1 MEGRKMSK
9 SSLSVLAKAVASKR
23 GLTQAEAERFIATM
37 FEVAGAGIQEDKL
50 LKMKWLGT
58 FKITSVKD
66 RESVDVNTGE
76 RILIEGRDKISFTPD
91 NILKEIINKPFAQ
104 FETVVVN
111 DGVDFSDIDEKFA
124 NMEREEE
131 LQLQKEQELQ
141 LLKGQECHDEEVVQ
155 EEQNAELPQK
165 AELSQEEE
173 HSQEVELNEDLPQ
186 EEELSQEEEHSQ
198 EVELNE
204 ELPQEA
210 KKSQESLLDAEL
222 ESQEGGQKD
231 ELPQEVN
238 TPISEETV
246 ALSSELKNAEISED
260 DIPETSEDN
269 ISQTSEDDIPET
281 SEDDIPETSEDNIS
295 QTSEDTIS
303 KTEENGIPEEVGML
317 ISHLKENGSAA
328 EEIERVE
335 EAKVKE
341 EAEAPKAAE
350 AHVEKTPAEEK
361 IVVSQSDVENKKQSE
376 YDETLDE
383 DEAYASDRHHFVI
396 PKYVVALVCVVFV
409 ALLGGLCWFAF
420 IYGKMQARQE
430 QMEMQL
436 KAIKPQPQPK
446 PKPKVVA
453 PVDTAKS
460 VASLDDKTDAENA
473 PVNGA
478 QANNE
483 QTDHSQL
490 AMKKKAKQDSIRM
503 AQANNAVKMAEK
515 ASEYLNDP
523 RIRTGA
529 YRIVGVEKTVTVK
542 SGQTLAGLSKLYLGP
557 GMECYMQAINGCSE
571 IKSGQKVKI
580 PKLELK
586 RKGKKN

>member
-37 FEVAGAGIQEDKL
+37 FEVAGDGIQEDKL

-111 DGVDFSDIDEKFA
+111 DGIDFSDIDEKFA

-131 LQLQKEQELQ
+131 ELQLQKE
-141 LLKGQECHDEEVVQ
+141 QECHDEEVVQ

-165 AELSQEEE
+165 EELFQEEEQPREEE
-173 HSQEVELNEDLPQ
+173 HSQEFELNEDL
-186 EEELSQEEEHSQ
+186 S
-198 EVELNE
+198 
-204 ELPQEA
+204 QEA

-222 ESQEGGQKD
+222 QSQEGGQKD
-231 ELPQEVN
+231 ELSREVN

-260 DIPETSEDN
+260 DISETSEDN
-269 ISQTSEDDIPET
+269 ISQTSD
-281 SEDDIPETSEDNIS
+281 
-295 QTSEDTIS
+295 DTIS

-317 ISHLKENGSAA
+317 ISHLKKNESEA

-341 EAEAPKAAE
+341 EAEVPKAAE
-350 AHVEKTPAEEK
+350 AHVEKTPAEAK
-361 IVVSQSDVENKKQSE
+361 VVASQSNVEDKKQPE
-376 YDETLDE
+376 YAETLDE
-383 DEAYASDRHHFVI
+383 DEAYASDHHHLVI
-396 PKYVVALVCVVFV
+396 PKYVVALVSVVFV

-446 PKPKVVA
+446 PKPTVVA

-460 VASLDDKTDAENA
+460 VASSDDKTDAENVLA
-473 PVNGA
+473 NGA

-483 QTDHSQL
+483 QTDHAQL

-515 ASEYLNDP
+515 ASVYLNDP

-529 YRIVGVEKTVTVK
+529 YRIVGVEKTVTAK

-571 IKSGQKVKI
+571 IKPGQKVKI

-586 RKGKKN
+586 RKGKRIKSAMILNQFS

>member
-1 MEGRKMSK
+1 MSK

-37 FEVAGAGIQEDKL
+37 FEVAGDGIQEDKL
-50 LKMKWLGT
+50 LKMKWLGI

-111 DGVDFSDIDEKFA
+111 DGIDFSDIDEKFA

-131 LQLQKEQELQ
+131 ELQLQKEQE
-141 LLKGQECHDEEVVQ
+141 CHDEEMVQ
-155 EEQNAELPQK
+155 EEQNAEQPQ
-165 AELSQEEE
+165 
-173 HSQEVELNEDLPQ
+173 NEDL
-186 EEELSQEEEHSQ
+186 S
-198 EVELNE
+198 
-204 ELPQEA
+204 QEA

-222 ESQEGGQKD
+222 QSQEGGQKD
-231 ELPQEVN
+231 DLSQEAN

-246 ALSSELKNAEISED
+246 ALSSELKYAEISED
-260 DIPETSEDN
+260 DISETSEDN
-269 ISQTSEDDIPET
+269 ISQTSD
-281 SEDDIPETSEDNIS
+281 
-295 QTSEDTIS
+295 DTIS
-303 KTEENGIPEEVGML
+303 KTEENGIPEEVGIL
-317 ISHLKENGSAA
+317 ISHLKENESEA

-341 EAEAPKAAE
+341 EAEVPKAAE
-350 AHVEKTPAEEK
+350 AHVEKTPEEAK
-361 IVVSQSDVENKKQSE
+361 VVVSQSNVENKKQPE

-383 DEAYASDRHHFVI
+383 DEAYASDHHHLVI
-396 PKYVVALVCVVFV
+396 PKYVVALVSVVFV

-460 VASLDDKTDAENA
+460 VASSDDKTDAENA
-473 PVNGA
+473 LANGA

-483 QTDHSQL
+483 QTDHAQL

-515 ASEYLNDP
+515 ASVYLNDP

-529 YRIVGVEKTVTVK
+529 YRIVGVEKTVTTK

-571 IKSGQKVKI
+571 IKPGQKVKI

>member
-1 MEGRKMSK
+1 MSK

-37 FEVAGAGIQEDKL
+37 FEVAGDGIQEDKL

-111 DGVDFSDIDEKFA
+111 DGIDFSDIDEKFA

-131 LQLQKEQELQ
+131 ELQLQKEQECHDE
-141 LLKGQECHDEEVVQ
+141 KEQECHDEEVVQ
-155 EEQNAELPQK
+155 EEQNAEQPQK
-165 AELSQEEE
+165 EDLSQEEEQPREEE
-173 HSQEVELNEDLPQ
+173 HSQEVELNEDL
-186 EEELSQEEEHSQ
+186 S
-198 EVELNE
+198 
-204 ELPQEA
+204 QEA

-222 ESQEGGQKD
+222 QSQEGGQKD
-231 ELPQEVN
+231 DLSQEAN

-260 DIPETSEDN
+260 DISETSEDN
-269 ISQTSEDDIPET
+269 ISQTSD
-281 SEDDIPETSEDNIS
+281 
-295 QTSEDTIS
+295 DTIS

-317 ISHLKENGSAA
+317 ISHLKKNESEA

-341 EAEAPKAAE
+341 EAEVPKAAE
-350 AHVEKTPAEEK
+350 AHVEKTPAEAK
-361 IVVSQSDVENKKQSE
+361 VVASQSNVEDKKQPE
-376 YDETLDE
+376 YAETLDE
-383 DEAYASDRHHFVI
+383 DEAYASDHHHLVI
-396 PKYVVALVCVVFV
+396 PKYVVALVSVVFV

-446 PKPKVVA
+446 PKPTVVA

-460 VASLDDKTDAENA
+460 VASSDDKTDAENVLA
-473 PVNGA
+473 NGA

-483 QTDHSQL
+483 QTDHAQL

-515 ASEYLNDP
+515 ASVYLNDP

-529 YRIVGVEKTVTVK
+529 YRIVGVEKTVTAK

-571 IKSGQKVKI
+571 IKPGQKVKI

>member
-37 FEVAGAGIQEDKL
+37 FEVAGDGIQEDKL

-111 DGVDFSDIDEKFA
+111 DGIDFSDIDEKFA

-131 LQLQKEQELQ
+131 ELQLQKEQECHDE
-141 LLKGQECHDEEVVQ
+141 KEQECHDEEVVQ
-155 EEQNAELPQK
+155 EEQNAEQPQK
-165 AELSQEEE
+165 EELSQVEEQPRE
-173 HSQEVELNEDLPQ
+173 ENLSQEVELNEDL
-186 EEELSQEEEHSQ
+186 S
-198 EVELNE
+198 
-204 ELPQEA
+204 QEA

-222 ESQEGGQKD
+222 QSQEGGQKD
-231 ELPQEVN
+231 ELSQEVN

-260 DIPETSEDN
+260 DISETSEDN
-269 ISQTSEDDIPET
+269 ISQTSD
-281 SEDDIPETSEDNIS
+281 
-295 QTSEDTIS
+295 DTIS

-317 ISHLKENGSAA
+317 ISHLKKNESEA

-341 EAEAPKAAE
+341 EAEVPKAAE
-350 AHVEKTPAEEK
+350 AHVEKTPAEAK
-361 IVVSQSDVENKKQSE
+361 VVVSQSNVENKKQPE

-383 DEAYASDRHHFVI
+383 DEAYASDHHHLVI
-396 PKYVVALVCVVFV
+396 PKYVVALVSVVFV

-446 PKPKVVA
+446 PKPMVVA

-460 VASLDDKTDAENA
+460 IASSDDKTDAENVLA
-473 PVNGA
+473 NGA

-483 QTDHSQL
+483 QTDHAQL

-515 ASEYLNDP
+515 ASVYLNDP

-529 YRIVGVEKTVTVK
+529 YRIVGVEKTVTAK

-571 IKSGQKVKI
+571 IKPGQKVKI

>member
-1 MEGRKMSK
+1 MSK

-37 FEVAGAGIQEDKL
+37 FEVAGDGIQEDKL

-91 NILKEIINKPFAQ
+91 NILKEIVNKPFAQ

-111 DGVDFSDIDEKFA
+111 DGIDFSDIDEKFA

-131 LQLQKEQELQ
+131 ELQLQKE
-141 LLKGQECHDEEVVQ
+141 QECHDEEVVQ
-155 EEQNAELPQK
+155 EEQPQK
-165 AELSQEEE
+165 
-173 HSQEVELNEDLPQ
+173 
-186 EEELSQEEEHSQ
+186 EELSQEEEQ
-198 EVELNE
+198 
-204 ELPQEA
+204 PR
-210 KKSQESLLDAEL
+210 ESLLDAEL
-222 ESQEGGQKD
+222 QSQEGGKKD
-231 ELPQEVN
+231 ELSQEAN

-260 DIPETSEDN
+260 NISVTSEDN
-269 ISQTSEDDIPET
+269 ISQTSD
-281 SEDDIPETSEDNIS
+281 
-295 QTSEDTIS
+295 DTIS

-317 ISHLKENGSAA
+317 ISHLKENKSEA

-335 EAKVKE
+335 ETKVKE
-341 EAEAPKAAE
+341 EAEVPKAAE
-350 AHVEKTPAEEK
+350 AHVEKTPEEAK
-361 IVVSQSDVENKKQSE
+361 VVVSQSNVENKKQPE

-383 DEAYASDRHHFVI
+383 DEAHASDRHHLVI
-396 PKYVVALVCVVFV
+396 PKYVVALVSVVFV

-446 PKPKVVA
+446 PKPTVVA
-453 PVDTAKS
+453 PMDTAKS
-460 VASLDDKTDAENA
+460 VASSDDKTDAENVLA
-473 PVNGA
+473 NGA

-483 QTDHSQL
+483 QTDHAQL

-515 ASEYLNDP
+515 ASVYLNDP

-529 YRIVGVEKTVTVK
+529 YRIVGVEKTVTAK

-571 IKSGQKVKI
+571 IKPGQKVKI
-580 PKLELK
+580 PKLKLK

>member
-37 FEVAGAGIQEDKL
+37 FEVAGDGIQEDKL

-111 DGVDFSDIDEKFA
+111 DGIDFSDIDEKFA

-131 LQLQKEQELQ
+131 ELQLQKE
-141 LLKGQECHDEEVVQ
+141 QECHDEEVVQ
-155 EEQNAELPQK
+155 EEQNAEQTQK
-165 AELSQEEE
+165 EELSQGEEQPREEE
-173 HSQEVELNEDLPQ
+173 HSQEVELNEN
-186 EEELSQEEEHSQ
+186 LSQEE
-198 EVELNE
+198 
-204 ELPQEA
+204 

-222 ESQEGGQKD
+222 QSQEGGQKD
-231 ELPQEVN
+231 ELSQEVN

-260 DIPETSEDN
+260 NIPETSEDN
-269 ISQTSEDDIPET
+269 LSQTSD
-281 SEDDIPETSEDNIS
+281 
-295 QTSEDTIS
+295 DTIS
-303 KTEENGIPEEVGML
+303 KTEENGIPDEVGIL
-317 ISHLKENGSAA
+317 ISHLKENDSAA

-341 EAEAPKAAE
+341 ETEVPKAAE
-350 AHVEKTPAEEK
+350 AHVEKTPAEAK
-361 IVVSQSDVENKKQSE
+361 VVVSQSNVENKKQPE

-383 DEAYASDRHHFVI
+383 DEAYASDRHHLVI
-396 PKYVVALVCVVFV
+396 PKYVVALVSVVFV

-460 VASLDDKTDAENA
+460 VASSDDKTDAENA
-473 PVNGA
+473 PANGA

-483 QTDHSQL
+483 QTDHAQL

-529 YRIVGVEKTVTVK
+529 YRIVGVEKTVTAK
-542 SGQTLAGLSKLYLGP
+542 SGQTLTGLSKLHLGP

-571 IKSGQKVKI
+571 IKPGQKVKI
-580 PKLELK
+580 PKLVLK

>member
-23 GLTQAEAERFIATM
+23 GLTQAEAERFITTM
-37 FEVAGAGIQEDKL
+37 FEVAGDGIQEDKL

-111 DGVDFSDIDEKFA
+111 DGIDFSDIDEKFA

-131 LQLQKEQELQ
+131 ELQLQKE
-141 LLKGQECHDEEVVQ
+141 QECHDEEVVQ
-155 EEQNAELPQK
+155 EEQNAEQPQK
-165 AELSQEEE
+165 
-173 HSQEVELNEDLPQ
+173 
-186 EEELSQEEEHSQ
+186 EELSQEEEQ
-198 EVELNE
+198 
-204 ELPQEA
+204 P
-210 KKSQESLLDAEL
+210 QESLLDAEL
-222 ESQEGGQKD
+222 QSQEGGQKD
-231 ELPQEVN
+231 ELSQEAN

-260 DIPETSEDN
+260 DISETSEDN
-269 ISQTSEDDIPET
+269 ISQTSED
-281 SEDDIPETSEDNIS
+281 NIS
-295 QTSEDTIS
+295 QTSDDTIS

-317 ISHLKENGSAA
+317 ISHLKENKSEA
-328 EEIERVE
+328 EKIERVE

-341 EAEAPKAAE
+341 EAEVPKAAE
-350 AHVEKTPAEEK
+350 AYVEETPAEAK
-361 IVVSQSDVENKKQSE
+361 VVVSQSNVENKKQPE

-383 DEAYASDRHHFVI
+383 DEAYASDHHHLVI
-396 PKYVVALVCVVFV
+396 PKYVVALVSVVFV

-446 PKPKVVA
+446 PKPTVVA

-460 VASLDDKTDAENA
+460 VASSDDKTDAENVLA
-473 PVNGA
+473 NGA

-483 QTDHSQL
+483 QTDHAQL

-515 ASEYLNDP
+515 ASVYLNDP
-523 RIRTGA
+523 LIRTGA
-529 YRIVGVEKTVTVK
+529 YRIVGVEKTVTAK

-571 IKSGQKVKI
+571 IKPGQKVKI
-580 PKLELK
+580 PKLKLK

>member
-1 MEGRKMSK
+1 MEGRKMNK

-131 LQLQKEQELQ
+131 LLLQKEQER
-141 LLKGQECHDEEVVQ
+141 HDDEVVL
-155 EEQNAELPQK
+155 EEQNAEQPQELDQNVRQSREEEQSQENLPD
-165 AELSQEEE
+165 AELQSQENLPDAELQ
-173 HSQEVELNEDLPQ
+173 SQENLSDAELQ
-186 EEELSQEEEHSQ
+186 SQENNLSDAELQSQ
-198 EVELNE
+198 ENNLSDAELQS
-204 ELPQEA
+204 QENLSDA
-210 KKSQESLLDAEL
+210 KLQSQDDGEKNDLSQESLLNEEL
-222 ESQEGGQKD
+222 TQENNQKV
-231 ELPQEVN
+231 EQPQEVKS
-238 TPISEETV
+238 PISEENV
-246 ALSSELKNAEISED
+246 ALSSELKNV
-260 DIPETSEDN
+260 ETSADDF
-269 ISQTSEDDIPET
+269 SET
-281 SEDDIPETSEDNIS
+281 
-295 QTSEDTIS
+295 
-303 KTEENGIPEEVGML
+303 
-317 ISHLKENGSAA
+317 
-328 EEIERVE
+328 
-335 EAKVKE
+335 
-341 EAEAPKAAE
+341 
-350 AHVEKTPAEEK
+350 
-361 IVVSQSDVENKKQSE
+361 
-376 YDETLDE
+376 
-383 DEAYASDRHHFVI
+383 YASDHHHLVI

-420 IYGKMQARQE
+420 TYGKMQARQE

-446 PKPKVVA
+446 PKPTVVA

-460 VASLDDKTDAENA
+460 VASSDDKTDAKNVLA
-473 PVNGA
+473 NGA

-483 QTDHSQL
+483 QTDHAQL
-490 AMKKKAKQDSIRM
+490 AMKKKARQDSIRM

-529 YRIVGVEKTVTVK
+529 YRIVGVEKTVTAK

-571 IKSGQKVKI
+571 IKTGQKVKI

>member
-37 FEVAGAGIQEDKL
+37 FEVAGDGIQEDKL

-111 DGVDFSDIDEKFA
+111 DGIDFSDIDEKFA
-124 NMEREEE
+124 NMEREE
-131 LQLQKEQELQ
+131 ELQ

-155 EEQNAELPQK
+155 EEQNAELPQ
-165 AELSQEEE
+165 EEE
-173 HSQEVELNEDLPQ
+173 LSQEVELNEDL
-186 EEELSQEEEHSQ
+186 S
-198 EVELNE
+198 
-204 ELPQEA
+204 QEA

-222 ESQEGGQKD
+222 QSQEGGQKD
-231 ELPQEVN
+231 ELSQEAN

-260 DIPETSEDN
+260 DISETSEDN
-269 ISQTSEDDIPET
+269 ISQTSD
-281 SEDDIPETSEDNIS
+281 
-295 QTSEDTIS
+295 DTIS

-317 ISHLKENGSAA
+317 ISHLKENKSEA
-328 EEIERVE
+328 EEIEKVE
-335 EAKVKE
+335 ETKVKE
-341 EAEAPKAAE
+341 EAEVPKAAE
-350 AHVEKTPAEEK
+350 AHVEKTPEEAK
-361 IVVSQSDVENKKQSE
+361 VVVSQSNVENKKQPE

-383 DEAYASDRHHFVI
+383 DEAYASDRHHLVI
-396 PKYVVALVCVVFV
+396 PKYVVALVSVVFV

-446 PKPKVVA
+446 TKPTVVA

-460 VASLDDKTDAENA
+460 VASSDDKTDAENVLA
-473 PVNGA
+473 NGA

-483 QTDHSQL
+483 QTDHAQL

-515 ASEYLNDP
+515 ASGYLNDP

-529 YRIVGVEKTVTVK
+529 YRIVGVEKTVTAK

-571 IKSGQKVKI
+571 IKPGQKVKI

>member
-1 MEGRKMSK
+1 MEGRKMNK

-131 LQLQKEQELQ
+131 LLLQKEQER
-141 LLKGQECHDEEVVQ
+141 HDDEVVL
-155 EEQNAELPQK
+155 EEQNAEQPQ
-165 AELSQEEE
+165 ELDQNVRQSREEEQSQENLPDAKLQ
-173 HSQEVELNEDLPQ
+173 SQDDGEKNDL
-186 EEELSQEEEHSQ
+186 
-198 EVELNE
+198 
-204 ELPQEA
+204 
-210 KKSQESLLDAEL
+210 SQESLLNEEL
-222 ESQEGGQKD
+222 TQENNQKV
-231 ELPQEVN
+231 EQPQEVKS
-238 TPISEETV
+238 PISEENV
-246 ALSSELKNAEISED
+246 ALSSELKNV
-260 DIPETSEDN
+260 ETSADDF
-269 ISQTSEDDIPET
+269 SET
-281 SEDDIPETSEDNIS
+281 
-295 QTSEDTIS
+295 
-303 KTEENGIPEEVGML
+303 
-317 ISHLKENGSAA
+317 
-328 EEIERVE
+328 
-335 EAKVKE
+335 
-341 EAEAPKAAE
+341 
-350 AHVEKTPAEEK
+350 
-361 IVVSQSDVENKKQSE
+361 
-376 YDETLDE
+376 
-383 DEAYASDRHHFVI
+383 YASGHHHLVI

-420 IYGKMQARQE
+420 TYGKMQARQE

-446 PKPKVVA
+446 PKPTVVA

-460 VASLDDKTDAENA
+460 VASSDDKTDAKNVLA
-473 PVNGA
+473 NGA

-483 QTDHSQL
+483 QTDHAQL
-490 AMKKKAKQDSIRM
+490 AMKKKARQDSIRM

-529 YRIVGVEKTVTVK
+529 YRIVGVEKTVTAK

-571 IKSGQKVKI
+571 IKTGQKVKI

>member
-37 FEVAGAGIQEDKL
+37 FEVAGDGIQEDKL

-111 DGVDFSDIDEKFA
+111 DGIDFSDIDEKFA

-131 LQLQKEQELQ
+131 ELQLQKE
-141 LLKGQECHDEEVVQ
+141 QECHDEEVVQ
-155 EEQNAELPQK
+155 EEQNAEQPQK
-165 AELSQEEE
+165 EELSQEEE
-173 HSQEVELNEDLPQ
+173 HSQEVELNEDL
-186 EEELSQEEEHSQ
+186 S
-198 EVELNE
+198 
-204 ELPQEA
+204 QEA

-222 ESQEGGQKD
+222 QSQEGGQKD
-231 ELPQEVN
+231 ELSQEVN

-246 ALSSELKNAEISED
+246 ALSSELKNAEIPED
-260 DIPETSEDN
+260 DISETSEDN
-269 ISQTSEDDIPET
+269 ISQTSD
-281 SEDDIPETSEDNIS
+281 
-295 QTSEDTIS
+295 DTIS
-303 KTEENGIPEEVGML
+303 KTEENGIPEEVGIL
-317 ISHLKENGSAA
+317 ISHLKENESEA

-341 EAEAPKAAE
+341 EAEVPKAAE
-350 AHVEKTPAEEK
+350 AHVEKTPEEAK
-361 IVVSQSDVENKKQSE
+361 VVVSQSNVENKKQPE

-383 DEAYASDRHHFVI
+383 DEAYASDHHHLVI
-396 PKYVVALVCVVFV
+396 PKYVVALVSVVFV

-446 PKPKVVA
+446 PKPTVVA

-460 VASLDDKTDAENA
+460 VASSDDKTDAENA
-473 PVNGA
+473 LANGA

-483 QTDHSQL
+483 QTDHAQL

-515 ASEYLNDP
+515 ASVYLNDP

-529 YRIVGVEKTVTVK
+529 YRIVGVEKTVTAK

-571 IKSGQKVKI
+571 IKPGQKVKI

>member
-1 MEGRKMSK
+1 MSK

-37 FEVAGAGIQEDKL
+37 FEVAGDGIQEDKL

-91 NILKEIINKPFAQ
+91 NILKEIVNKPFAQ

-111 DGVDFSDIDEKFA
+111 DGIDFSDIDEKFA

-131 LQLQKEQELQ
+131 ELQLQKE
-141 LLKGQECHDEEVVQ
+141 QECHDEEVVQ
-155 EEQNAELPQK
+155 EEQPQK
-165 AELSQEEE
+165 EKLSQEEEQPREEE
-173 HSQEVELNEDLPQ
+173 HSQEVELNEDL
-186 EEELSQEEEHSQ
+186 S
-198 EVELNE
+198 
-204 ELPQEA
+204 QEA

-222 ESQEGGQKD
+222 HSQEGGKKD
-231 ELPQEVN
+231 ELSQEAN

-260 DIPETSEDN
+260 NISVTSEDN
-269 ISQTSEDDIPET
+269 ISQTSD
-281 SEDDIPETSEDNIS
+281 
-295 QTSEDTIS
+295 DTIS

-317 ISHLKENGSAA
+317 ISHLKENKSEA

-341 EAEAPKAAE
+341 EAEVPKAAE
-350 AHVEKTPAEEK
+350 AYVEETPTEAK
-361 IVVSQSDVENKKQSE
+361 VVVSQSNVENKKQPE

-383 DEAYASDRHHFVI
+383 DEAHASDRHHLVI
-396 PKYVVALVCVVFV
+396 PKYVVALVSVVFV

-446 PKPKVVA
+446 PKPTVVT

-460 VASLDDKTDAENA
+460 VASSDDKTDAENVLA
-473 PVNGA
+473 NGA

-483 QTDHSQL
+483 QTDHAQL

-515 ASEYLNDP
+515 ASVYLNDP

-529 YRIVGVEKTVTVK
+529 YRIVGVEKTMTAK

-571 IKSGQKVKI
+571 IKPGQKVKI

>member
-1 MEGRKMSK
+1 MEGRKMNK

-91 NILKEIINKPFAQ
+91 NIMKEIINKPFAQ

-131 LQLQKEQELQ
+131 LLLQKEQER
-141 LLKGQECHDEEVVQ
+141 HDDEVVL
-155 EEQNAELPQK
+155 EEQNAEQPQELDQNVRQSREEEQSQENLPD
-165 AELSQEEE
+165 AELQSQENLPDAELQ
-173 HSQEVELNEDLPQ
+173 SQDDGEKNDL
-186 EEELSQEEEHSQ
+186 
-198 EVELNE
+198 
-204 ELPQEA
+204 
-210 KKSQESLLDAEL
+210 SQESLLNEEL
-222 ESQEGGQKD
+222 TQENNQKV
-231 ELPQEVN
+231 EQPQEVKS
-238 TPISEETV
+238 PISEENV
-246 ALSSELKNAEISED
+246 ALSSELKNVATSADDFSE
-260 DIPETSEDN
+260 T
-269 ISQTSEDDIPET
+269 
-281 SEDDIPETSEDNIS
+281 
-295 QTSEDTIS
+295 
-303 KTEENGIPEEVGML
+303 
-317 ISHLKENGSAA
+317 
-328 EEIERVE
+328 
-335 EAKVKE
+335 
-341 EAEAPKAAE
+341 
-350 AHVEKTPAEEK
+350 
-361 IVVSQSDVENKKQSE
+361 
-376 YDETLDE
+376 
-383 DEAYASDRHHFVI
+383 YASDRHHLVI

-420 IYGKMQARQE
+420 TYGKMQARQE

-436 KAIKPQPQPK
+436 KATQSQSKP
-446 PKPKVVA
+446 VA
-453 PVDTAKS
+453 AVPVDTAKS
-460 VASLDDKTDAENA
+460 VASSDEKDLSAKMDVESAQA
-473 PVNGA
+473 NGA
-478 QANNE
+478 QANNA
-483 QTDHSQL
+483 QADHAQL

-529 YRIVGVEKTVTVK
+529 YRIVGVEKTVTAK

-571 IKSGQKVKI
+571 IKTGQKVKI

>member
-1 MEGRKMSK
+1 MSK

-37 FEVAGAGIQEDKL
+37 FEVAGDGIQEDKL

-91 NILKEIINKPFAQ
+91 NILKEIVNKPFAQ

-111 DGVDFSDIDEKFA
+111 DGIDFSDIDEKFA

-131 LQLQKEQELQ
+131 ELQLQKE
-141 LLKGQECHDEEVVQ
+141 QECHDEEVVQ
-155 EEQNAELPQK
+155 EEQNAEQPQK
-165 AELSQEEE
+165 
-173 HSQEVELNEDLPQ
+173 
-186 EEELSQEEEHSQ
+186 EELSQEEEQ
-198 EVELNE
+198 
-204 ELPQEA
+204 P
-210 KKSQESLLDAEL
+210 QESLLDAEL
-222 ESQEGGQKD
+222 QSQEGGQKD
-231 ELPQEVN
+231 ELSQEAN

-260 DIPETSEDN
+260 NISVTSEDN
-269 ISQTSEDDIPET
+269 ISQTSD
-281 SEDDIPETSEDNIS
+281 
-295 QTSEDTIS
+295 DTIS

-317 ISHLKENGSAA
+317 ISHLKENKSEA

-341 EAEAPKAAE
+341 EAEVPKAAE
-350 AHVEKTPAEEK
+350 AHVEKTPAEAK
-361 IVVSQSDVENKKQSE
+361 VVVSQSNVENKKQPE

-383 DEAYASDRHHFVI
+383 DEAYASDHHHLVI
-396 PKYVVALVCVVFV
+396 PKYVVALVSVVFV

-446 PKPKVVA
+446 PKPTVVA

-460 VASLDDKTDAENA
+460 VASSDDKTDAENVLA
-473 PVNGA
+473 NGA
-478 QANNE
+478 QTNNE
-483 QTDHSQL
+483 QTDHAQL

-515 ASEYLNDP
+515 ASVYLNDP

-529 YRIVGVEKTVTVK
+529 YRIVGVEKTVTAK
-542 SGQTLAGLSKLYLGP
+542 SGQTLAGLSKLYLGL

-571 IKSGQKVKI
+571 IKPGQKVKI
-580 PKLELK
+580 PKLKLK

>member
-1 MEGRKMSK
+1 MSK

-37 FEVAGAGIQEDKL
+37 FEVAGDGIQEDKL

-111 DGVDFSDIDEKFA
+111 DGIDFSDIDEKFA

-131 LQLQKEQELQ
+131 ELQLQKE
-141 LLKGQECHDEEVVQ
+141 QECHDEEVVQ

-165 AELSQEEE
+165 EELSQEEEQPREEE
-173 HSQEVELNEDLPQ
+173 HSQEVELNEN
-186 EEELSQEEEHSQ
+186 LS
-198 EVELNE
+198 
-204 ELPQEA
+204 QEA

-222 ESQEGGQKD
+222 QSQEGGQKD
-231 ELPQEVN
+231 DLSQEAN

-246 ALSSELKNAEISED
+246 ALPSELKNAEISED
-260 DIPETSEDN
+260 DISETSEDN
-269 ISQTSEDDIPET
+269 ISQTSD
-281 SEDDIPETSEDNIS
+281 
-295 QTSEDTIS
+295 DTIS

-317 ISHLKENGSAA
+317 ISHLKKNESEA
-328 EEIERVE
+328 EEIEKVE

-341 EAEAPKAAE
+341 EAEVPKAAE
-350 AHVEKTPAEEK
+350 AHVEKTPEEAK
-361 IVVSQSDVENKKQSE
+361 VVVSQSNVENKKQPE

-383 DEAYASDRHHFVI
+383 DEAYASDHHHLVI
-396 PKYVVALVCVVFV
+396 PKYVVALVSVVFV

-446 PKPKVVA
+446 PKPTVVA

-460 VASLDDKTDAENA
+460 VASSDDKTDAENVLA
-473 PVNGA
+473 NGA

-483 QTDHSQL
+483 QTDHAQL

-515 ASEYLNDP
+515 ASVYLNDP

-529 YRIVGVEKTVTVK
+529 YRIVGVEKTVTAK

-571 IKSGQKVKI
+571 IKPGQKVKI

>member
-37 FEVAGAGIQEDKL
+37 FEVAGDGIQEDKL

-111 DGVDFSDIDEKFA
+111 DGIDFSDIDEKFA

-131 LQLQKEQELQ
+131 ELQLQKEQECHDE
-141 LLKGQECHDEEVVQ
+141 KEQECHDEEVVQ
-155 EEQNAELPQK
+155 EEQNAEQPQK
-165 AELSQEEE
+165 EELSQEEEQPREEE
-173 HSQEVELNEDLPQ
+173 HSQEVELNEDL
-186 EEELSQEEEHSQ
+186 S
-198 EVELNE
+198 
-204 ELPQEA
+204 QEA

-222 ESQEGGQKD
+222 QSQEGGQKD
-231 ELPQEVN
+231 DLSQEAN

-246 ALSSELKNAEISED
+246 ALSSELKYAEISED
-260 DIPETSEDN
+260 DISETSEDN
-269 ISQTSEDDIPET
+269 ISQTSD
-281 SEDDIPETSEDNIS
+281 
-295 QTSEDTIS
+295 DTIS

-317 ISHLKENGSAA
+317 ISHLKKNESEA

-341 EAEAPKAAE
+341 EAEVSKAAE
-350 AHVEKTPAEEK
+350 AHVEKTPEEAK
-361 IVVSQSDVENKKQSE
+361 VVVSQSNVENKKQPE

-383 DEAYASDRHHFVI
+383 DEAYASDHHHLVI
-396 PKYVVALVCVVFV
+396 PKYVVALVSVVFV

-460 VASLDDKTDAENA
+460 VASSDDKTDAENVPA
-473 PVNGA
+473 NGA
-478 QANNE
+478 QVNNE
-483 QTDHSQL
+483 QADHAQL

-529 YRIVGVEKTVTVK
+529 YRIVGVEKTVTAK
-542 SGQTLAGLSKLYLGP
+542 SGQTLAGLSKLYLGS

-571 IKSGQKVKI
+571 IKPGQKVKI

>member
-131 LQLQKEQELQ
+131 LQL
-141 LLKGQECHDEEVVQ
+141 LKGQECHDEEVVQ
-155 EEQNAELPQK
+155 EEQNAELPQ
-165 AELSQEEE
+165 
-173 HSQEVELNEDLPQ
+173 
-186 EEELSQEEEHSQ
+186 
-198 EVELNE
+198 
-204 ELPQEA
+204 EA

-222 ESQEGGQKD
+222 QSQEGGQKD

-246 ALSSELKNAEISED
+246 ALSSELKNVEISED
-260 DIPETSEDN
+260 DISETSEDN
-269 ISQTSEDDIPET
+269 ISQT

-341 EAEAPKAAE
+341 EAEVPKAAE
-350 AHVEKTPAEEK
+350 AHIEKTPAEAK
-361 IVVSQSDVENKKQSE
+361 VVVSQSNVENKKLPE
-376 YDETLDE
+376 YDEILDE
-383 DEAYASDRHHFVI
+383 DEAYASDRHHLVI
-396 PKYVVALVCVVFV
+396 PKYVVALVSVVFV

-420 IYGKMQARQE
+420 TYGKMQARQE

-460 VASLDDKTDAENA
+460 VASLDDKTGAESA
-473 PVNGA
+473 QANGA

-483 QTDHSQL
+483 QADHAQL

-503 AQANNAVKMAEK
+503 VQANNAVKMAEK

-529 YRIVGVEKTVTVK
+529 YRIVGVEKTVTAK

-571 IKSGQKVKI
+571 IKPGQKVKI

>member
-37 FEVAGAGIQEDKL
+37 FEVAGDGIQEDKL

-111 DGVDFSDIDEKFA
+111 DGIDFSDIDEKFA

-131 LQLQKEQELQ
+131 ELQLQKEQE
-141 LLKGQECHDEEVVQ
+141 CYDEEVVQ
-155 EEQNAELPQK
+155 EEQNAEQPQK
-165 AELSQEEE
+165 
-173 HSQEVELNEDLPQ
+173 
-186 EEELSQEEEHSQ
+186 EELSQEEEQ
-198 EVELNE
+198 
-204 ELPQEA
+204 P
-210 KKSQESLLDAEL
+210 QESLLDAEL
-222 ESQEGGQKD
+222 QSQEDGQKD
-231 ELPQEVN
+231 ELSQEAN

-260 DIPETSEDN
+260 DISETSEDN
-269 ISQTSEDDIPET
+269 ISQT
-281 SEDDIPETSEDNIS
+281 
-295 QTSEDTIS
+295 
-303 KTEENGIPEEVGML
+303 EENGIPKEVGML
-317 ISHLKENGSAA
+317 ISHLKENESEA
-328 EEIERVE
+328 EERVE

-341 EAEAPKAAE
+341 EAEVPKAAE
-350 AHVEKTPAEEK
+350 AYVEETPAEAK
-361 IVVSQSDVENKKQSE
+361 VVVSQSNVENKKQPE

-383 DEAYASDRHHFVI
+383 DEAYASDHHHLVI
-396 PKYVVALVCVVFV
+396 PKYVVALVSVVFV

-446 PKPKVVA
+446 PKPTVVA

-460 VASLDDKTDAENA
+460 VASSDDKTDAENA
-473 PVNGA
+473 LANGA

-483 QTDHSQL
+483 QTDHAQL

-515 ASEYLNDP
+515 ASVYLNDP

-529 YRIVGVEKTVTVK
+529 YRIVGVEKTMTAK

-571 IKSGQKVKI
+571 IKPGQKVKI

>member
-131 LQLQKEQELQ
+131 ELQLQKEQEQQLQ
-141 LLKGQECHDEEVVQ
+141 KEQVSHDEEVVQ
-155 EEQNAELPQK
+155 EEQNAELPREE
-165 AELSQEEE
+165 ELSQEEV
-173 HSQEVELNEDLPQ
+173 HSQEVELNGDL
-186 EEELSQEEEHSQ
+186 S
-198 EVELNE
+198 
-204 ELPQEA
+204 QEA

-222 ESQEGGQKD
+222 RALEGGQKD
-231 ELPQEVN
+231 ERSQEVN

-260 DIPETSEDN
+260 DISETSEDN
-269 ISQTSEDDIPET
+269 ISD
-281 SEDDIPETSEDNIS
+281 TSEDNLS

-303 KTEENGIPEEVGML
+303 KTEENGIPDEVGIL
-317 ISHLKENGSAA
+317 ISHLKENESEA

-335 EAKVKE
+335 EAKVNE
-341 EAEAPKAAE
+341 EAEVQKAAE
-350 AHVEKTPAEEK
+350 AHVEKTPAEAK
-361 IVVSQSDVENKKQSE
+361 VVVSQSNVENKKQPE

-383 DEAYASDRHHFVI
+383 DEAYASDSHHLVI

-460 VASLDDKTDAENA
+460 VASSDDKTDAENVPA
-473 PVNGA
+473 NGA
-478 QANNE
+478 QVNNE
-483 QTDHSQL
+483 QTDHAQL

-529 YRIVGVEKTVTVK
+529 YRIVGVEKTVTAK
-542 SGQTLAGLSKLYLGP
+542 SGQTLAGLSKLHLGP

-571 IKSGQKVKI
+571 IKPGQKVKI

>member
-1 MEGRKMSK
+1 MEGRKMNK

-91 NILKEIINKPFAQ
+91 NIMKEIINKPFAQ

-131 LQLQKEQELQ
+131 LLLQKEQELQ
-141 LLKGQECHDEEVVQ
+141 LQKEQERHDDEVFL
-155 EEQNAELPQK
+155 EEQNAEQPQELDQNVRQSREEEQSQENLPD
-165 AELSQEEE
+165 AELQSQDDGEK
-173 HSQEVELNEDLPQ
+173 NDL
-186 EEELSQEEEHSQ
+186 
-198 EVELNE
+198 
-204 ELPQEA
+204 
-210 KKSQESLLDAEL
+210 SQESLLNEEL
-222 ESQEGGQKD
+222 TQENNQKV
-231 ELPQEVN
+231 EQPQEVKS
-238 TPISEETV
+238 PISEENV
-246 ALSSELKNAEISED
+246 ALSSELKNV
-260 DIPETSEDN
+260 ETSADDF
-269 ISQTSEDDIPET
+269 SET
-281 SEDDIPETSEDNIS
+281 
-295 QTSEDTIS
+295 
-303 KTEENGIPEEVGML
+303 
-317 ISHLKENGSAA
+317 
-328 EEIERVE
+328 
-335 EAKVKE
+335 
-341 EAEAPKAAE
+341 
-350 AHVEKTPAEEK
+350 
-361 IVVSQSDVENKKQSE
+361 
-376 YDETLDE
+376 
-383 DEAYASDRHHFVI
+383 YASDRHHLVI

-420 IYGKMQARQE
+420 TYGKMQARQE

-436 KAIKPQPQPK
+436 KATQSQSKP
-446 PKPKVVA
+446 VA
-453 PVDTAKS
+453 AVPVDTAKS
-460 VASLDDKTDAENA
+460 VASSDEKDLSAKMDVGSAQA
-473 PVNGA
+473 NGA
-478 QANNE
+478 QANNA
-483 QTDHSQL
+483 QADHAQL

-529 YRIVGVEKTVTVK
+529 YRIVGVEKTVTAK

-571 IKSGQKVKI
+571 IKTGQKVKI

>member
-1 MEGRKMSK
+1 MEGRKMNK

-131 LQLQKEQELQ
+131 LLLQKEQER
-141 LLKGQECHDEEVVQ
+141 HDDEVVL
-155 EEQNAELPQK
+155 EEQNAEQPQELDQNVRQSREEEQSQENLPD
-165 AELSQEEE
+165 AELQSQENLSDAELQ
-173 HSQEVELNEDLPQ
+173 SQDDGEKNDL
-186 EEELSQEEEHSQ
+186 
-198 EVELNE
+198 
-204 ELPQEA
+204 
-210 KKSQESLLDAEL
+210 SQESLLNEEL
-222 ESQEGGQKD
+222 TQENNQKV
-231 ELPQEVN
+231 EQPQEVKS
-238 TPISEETV
+238 PISEENV
-246 ALSSELKNAEISED
+246 ALSSELKNV
-260 DIPETSEDN
+260 ETSADDF
-269 ISQTSEDDIPET
+269 SET
-281 SEDDIPETSEDNIS
+281 
-295 QTSEDTIS
+295 
-303 KTEENGIPEEVGML
+303 
-317 ISHLKENGSAA
+317 
-328 EEIERVE
+328 
-335 EAKVKE
+335 
-341 EAEAPKAAE
+341 
-350 AHVEKTPAEEK
+350 
-361 IVVSQSDVENKKQSE
+361 
-376 YDETLDE
+376 
-383 DEAYASDRHHFVI
+383 YASDRHHLVI

-420 IYGKMQARQE
+420 TYGKMQARQE

-446 PKPKVVA
+446 PKPTVVA

-460 VASLDDKTDAENA
+460 VVSSDDKTDAENA
-473 PVNGA
+473 QANGA
-478 QANNE
+478 QANNA
-483 QTDHSQL
+483 QADHAQL

-529 YRIVGVEKTVTVK
+529 YRIVGVEKTVTAK

-571 IKSGQKVKI
+571 IKTGQKVKV

>member
-1 MEGRKMSK
+1 MEGRKMNK

-91 NILKEIINKPFAQ
+91 NIMKEIINKPFAQ

-131 LQLQKEQELQ
+131 LLLQKEQER
-141 LLKGQECHDEEVVQ
+141 HDDEVVL
-155 EEQNAELPQK
+155 EEQNAEQPQK
-165 AELSQEEE
+165 EELSQEEEQPREEE
-173 HSQEVELNEDLPQ
+173 HSQEVELNEDL
-186 EEELSQEEEHSQ
+186 S
-198 EVELNE
+198 
-204 ELPQEA
+204 QEA

-222 ESQEGGQKD
+222 QSQEGGQKD
-231 ELPQEVN
+231 ELSQEVN

-260 DIPETSEDN
+260 NISETSEDN
-269 ISQTSEDDIPET
+269 ISQTSD
-281 SEDDIPETSEDNIS
+281 
-295 QTSEDTIS
+295 DTIS

-317 ISHLKENGSAA
+317 ISHLKENESEA

-341 EAEAPKAAE
+341 EAEVPKAAE
-350 AHVEKTPAEEK
+350 AHVEKTPAEAK
-361 IVVSQSDVENKKQSE
+361 VVVSQSNVENKKQPE

-396 PKYVVALVCVVFV
+396 PKYVVALVSVVFV

-420 IYGKMQARQE
+420 VYGKMQARQE

-446 PKPKVVA
+446 PKPTVVA

-460 VASLDDKTDAENA
+460 VASSDDKTDGKNVLA
-473 PVNGA
+473 NGA

-483 QTDHSQL
+483 QTDHAQL

-529 YRIVGVEKTVTVK
+529 YRIVGVEKTVTAK

-571 IKSGQKVKI
+571 IKTGQKVKI

>member
-23 GLTQAEAERFIATM
+23 GLTQAEAERFITTM
-37 FEVAGAGIQEDKL
+37 FEVAGDGIQEDKL

-111 DGVDFSDIDEKFA
+111 DGIDFSDIDEKFA

-131 LQLQKEQELQ
+131 ELQLQKE
-141 LLKGQECHDEEVVQ
+141 QECHDEEVVQ
-155 EEQNAELPQK
+155 EEQNAEQPQK
-165 AELSQEEE
+165 
-173 HSQEVELNEDLPQ
+173 
-186 EEELSQEEEHSQ
+186 EELSQEEEQ
-198 EVELNE
+198 
-204 ELPQEA
+204 P
-210 KKSQESLLDAEL
+210 QESLLDAEL
-222 ESQEGGQKD
+222 QSQEGGQKD
-231 ELPQEVN
+231 ELSQEAN

-260 DIPETSEDN
+260 DISETSEDNISETSEDN
-269 ISQTSEDDIPET
+269 ISQTSD
-281 SEDDIPETSEDNIS
+281 
-295 QTSEDTIS
+295 DTIS

-317 ISHLKENGSAA
+317 ISHLKENKSEA
-328 EEIERVE
+328 EKIERVE

-341 EAEAPKAAE
+341 EAEVPKAAE
-350 AHVEKTPAEEK
+350 AYVEETPAEAK
-361 IVVSQSDVENKKQSE
+361 VVVSQSNVENKKQPE

-383 DEAYASDRHHFVI
+383 DEAYASDHHHLVI
-396 PKYVVALVCVVFV
+396 PKYVVALVSVVFV

-460 VASLDDKTDAENA
+460 VASSDDKTDAENVLA
-473 PVNGA
+473 NGA

-483 QTDHSQL
+483 QTDHAQL

-515 ASEYLNDP
+515 ASVYLNDP

-529 YRIVGVEKTVTVK
+529 YRIVGVEKTVTAK

-571 IKSGQKVKI
+571 IKPGQKVKI
-580 PKLELK
+580 PKLKLK
-586 RKGKKN
+586 RKRKKN

>member
-37 FEVAGAGIQEDKL
+37 FEVAGDGIQEDKL

-111 DGVDFSDIDEKFA
+111 DGIDFSDIDEKFA

-131 LQLQKEQELQ
+131 ELQLQKE
-141 LLKGQECHDEEVVQ
+141 QECHDEEVVQ
-155 EEQNAELPQK
+155 EEQNAEQPQK
-165 AELSQEEE
+165 EELSQVEEQPRE
-173 HSQEVELNEDLPQ
+173 ENLSQEVELNEDL
-186 EEELSQEEEHSQ
+186 S
-198 EVELNE
+198 
-204 ELPQEA
+204 QEA

-222 ESQEGGQKD
+222 QSQEGGQKD
-231 ELPQEVN
+231 DLSQEAN

-260 DIPETSEDN
+260 DISETSEDN
-269 ISQTSEDDIPET
+269 ISQTSD
-281 SEDDIPETSEDNIS
+281 
-295 QTSEDTIS
+295 DTIS

-317 ISHLKENGSAA
+317 ISHLKKNESEA
-328 EEIERVE
+328 EEIEKVE
-335 EAKVKE
+335 ETKVKE
-341 EAEAPKAAE
+341 EAEVPKAAE
-350 AHVEKTPAEEK
+350 AHVEKTPEEAK
-361 IVVSQSDVENKKQSE
+361 VVVSQSNVENKKQPE

-383 DEAYASDRHHFVI
+383 DEAYASDHHHLVI
-396 PKYVVALVCVVFV
+396 PKYVVALVSVVFV

-460 VASLDDKTDAENA
+460 VASSDDKTDAENA
-473 PVNGA
+473 LANGA

-483 QTDHSQL
+483 QTDHAQL

-515 ASEYLNDP
+515 ASVYLNDP

-529 YRIVGVEKTVTVK
+529 YRIVGVEKTVTAK

-571 IKSGQKVKI
+571 IKPGQKVKI

>member
-1 MEGRKMSK
+1 MEGRKMNK

-131 LQLQKEQELQ
+131 LLLQKEQER
-141 LLKGQECHDEEVVQ
+141 HDDEVVL
-155 EEQNAELPQK
+155 EEQNAEQPQELDQNVRQSREEEQSQENLPD
-165 AELSQEEE
+165 AELQSQENLPDAELQ
-173 HSQEVELNEDLPQ
+173 SQENLSDAELQ
-186 EEELSQEEEHSQ
+186 SQENNLSDAELQSQ
-198 EVELNE
+198 ENNLSDAELQS
-204 ELPQEA
+204 QENLSDA
-210 KKSQESLLDAEL
+210 KLQSQDDGEKNDLSQESLLNEEL
-222 ESQEGGQKD
+222 TQENNQKV
-231 ELPQEVN
+231 EQPQEVKS
-238 TPISEETV
+238 PISEENV
-246 ALSSELKNAEISED
+246 ALSSELKNV
-260 DIPETSEDN
+260 ETSADDF
-269 ISQTSEDDIPET
+269 SET
-281 SEDDIPETSEDNIS
+281 
-295 QTSEDTIS
+295 
-303 KTEENGIPEEVGML
+303 
-317 ISHLKENGSAA
+317 
-328 EEIERVE
+328 
-335 EAKVKE
+335 
-341 EAEAPKAAE
+341 
-350 AHVEKTPAEEK
+350 
-361 IVVSQSDVENKKQSE
+361 
-376 YDETLDE
+376 
-383 DEAYASDRHHFVI
+383 YASDHHHLVI
-396 PKYVVALVCVVFV
+396 PKYVVALVSVVFV

-436 KAIKPQPQPK
+436 KAIKPHPQPK
-446 PKPKVVA
+446 PKPTVVA

-460 VASLDDKTDAENA
+460 VASSDDKTDAKNVLA
-473 PVNGA
+473 NGA

-483 QTDHSQL
+483 QTDHAQL
-490 AMKKKAKQDSIRM
+490 AMKKKARQDSIRM

-529 YRIVGVEKTVTVK
+529 YRIVGVEKTVTAK

-571 IKSGQKVKI
+571 IKTGQKVKI

>member
-37 FEVAGAGIQEDKL
+37 FEVAGDGIQEDKL

-91 NILKEIINKPFAQ
+91 NILKEIVNKPFAQ

-111 DGVDFSDIDEKFA
+111 DGIDFSDIDEKFA

-131 LQLQKEQELQ
+131 ELQLQKE
-141 LLKGQECHDEEVVQ
+141 QECHDEEVVQ
-155 EEQNAELPQK
+155 EEQNAEQPQK
-165 AELSQEEE
+165 
-173 HSQEVELNEDLPQ
+173 
-186 EEELSQEEEHSQ
+186 EELSQEEEQ
-198 EVELNE
+198 
-204 ELPQEA
+204 P
-210 KKSQESLLDAEL
+210 QESLLDAEL
-222 ESQEGGQKD
+222 QSQEGGQKD
-231 ELPQEVN
+231 ELSQEAN

-260 DIPETSEDN
+260 DISETSEDN
-269 ISQTSEDDIPET
+269 ISQTSED
-281 SEDDIPETSEDNIS
+281 NIS
-295 QTSEDTIS
+295 QTSDDTIS

-317 ISHLKENGSAA
+317 ISHLKENKSEA

-341 EAEAPKAAE
+341 EAEVPKAAE
-350 AHVEKTPAEEK
+350 AYVEETPAEAK
-361 IVVSQSDVENKKQSE
+361 VVASQSNVENKKQPE

-383 DEAYASDRHHFVI
+383 DEAYASDRHHLVI
-396 PKYVVALVCVVFV
+396 PKYVVALVSVVFV

-460 VASLDDKTDAENA
+460 VASSDDKTDAENA
-473 PVNGA
+473 LANGA
-478 QANNE
+478 QTDNE
-483 QTDHSQL
+483 QTDHAQL

-515 ASEYLNDP
+515 ASVYLNDP

-529 YRIVGVEKTVTVK
+529 YRIVGVEKTVTAK

-571 IKSGQKVKI
+571 IKPGQKVKI

>member
-1 MEGRKMSK
+1 MSK

-37 FEVAGAGIQEDKL
+37 FEVAGDGIQEDKL

-111 DGVDFSDIDEKFA
+111 DGIDFSDIDEKFA
-124 NMEREEE
+124 NMAREEEE
-131 LQLQKEQELQ
+131 LQLQKEQE
-141 LLKGQECHDEEVVQ
+141 CHDEELVQ
-155 EEQNAELPQK
+155 EEQNAEQPQK
-165 AELSQEEE
+165 EELSQEEELPREEE
-173 HSQEVELNEDLPQ
+173 HSQEVGLNEDL
-186 EEELSQEEEHSQ
+186 S
-198 EVELNE
+198 
-204 ELPQEA
+204 QEA

-222 ESQEGGQKD
+222 QSQEGGQKD
-231 ELPQEVN
+231 DLSQEAN

-260 DIPETSEDN
+260 DISETSEDN
-269 ISQTSEDDIPET
+269 ISQTSD
-281 SEDDIPETSEDNIS
+281 
-295 QTSEDTIS
+295 DTIS

-317 ISHLKENGSAA
+317 ISHLKKNESEA

-341 EAEAPKAAE
+341 EAEVPKAAE
-350 AHVEKTPAEEK
+350 AHVEKTPAEAK
-361 IVVSQSDVENKKQSE
+361 VVASQSNVEDKKQPE

-383 DEAYASDRHHFVI
+383 DEAYASDHHHLVI
-396 PKYVVALVCVVFV
+396 PKYVVALVSVVFV

-436 KAIKPQPQPK
+436 KAIKPHPQPK
-446 PKPKVVA
+446 PKPTVVA

-460 VASLDDKTDAENA
+460 VASSDDKTDAANA
-473 PVNGA
+473 LANGA

-483 QTDHSQL
+483 QTDHAQL

-515 ASEYLNDP
+515 ASVYLNDP

-529 YRIVGVEKTVTVK
+529 YRIVGVEKTMTAK

-571 IKSGQKVKI
+571 IKPGQKVKI

>member
-1 MEGRKMSK
+1 MSK

-37 FEVAGAGIQEDKL
+37 FEVAGDGIQEDKL

-111 DGVDFSDIDEKFA
+111 DGIDFSDIDEKFA

-131 LQLQKEQELQ
+131 ELQLQKE
-141 LLKGQECHDEEVVQ
+141 QECHDEEVVQ
-155 EEQNAELPQK
+155 EEQNAEQPQK
-165 AELSQEEE
+165 
-173 HSQEVELNEDLPQ
+173 
-186 EEELSQEEEHSQ
+186 EELSQEEEQ
-198 EVELNE
+198 
-204 ELPQEA
+204 P
-210 KKSQESLLDAEL
+210 QESLLDAEL
-222 ESQEGGQKD
+222 QSQEGGQKD
-231 ELPQEVN
+231 ELSQEAN

-260 DIPETSEDN
+260 DISETSEDN
-269 ISQTSEDDIPET
+269 ISQTSED
-281 SEDDIPETSEDNIS
+281 NIS
-295 QTSEDTIS
+295 QTSDDTIS

-317 ISHLKENGSAA
+317 ISHLKENKSEA
-328 EEIERVE
+328 EKIERVE

-341 EAEAPKAAE
+341 EAEVPKAAE
-350 AHVEKTPAEEK
+350 AYVEETPAEAK
-361 IVVSQSDVENKKQSE
+361 VVVSQTNVENKKQPE

-383 DEAYASDRHHFVI
+383 DEAYASDRHHLVI
-396 PKYVVALVCVVFV
+396 PKYVVALVSVVFV

-446 PKPKVVA
+446 PKPTVVA

-460 VASLDDKTDAENA
+460 VASSDDKTDAENVQA
-473 PVNGA
+473 NGA

-483 QTDHSQL
+483 QTDHAQL

-515 ASEYLNDP
+515 ASVYLNDP

-529 YRIVGVEKTVTVK
+529 YRIMGVEKTVTAK

-571 IKSGQKVKI
+571 IKPGQKVKI

>member
-1 MEGRKMSK
+1 MEGRKMNK

-50 LKMKWLGT
+50 LKIKWLGT

-131 LQLQKEQELQ
+131 LLLQKEQER
-141 LLKGQECHDEEVVQ
+141 HDDEMVL
-155 EEQNAELPQK
+155 EEQNAEQPQELDQNVRQSREEEQSQENLPD
-165 AELSQEEE
+165 AELQSQENNLSDAELQ
-173 HSQEVELNEDLPQ
+173 SQENLSDAKLQSQDDGEKNDL
-186 EEELSQEEEHSQ
+186 
-198 EVELNE
+198 
-204 ELPQEA
+204 
-210 KKSQESLLDAEL
+210 SQESLLNEEL
-222 ESQEGGQKD
+222 TQENNQKV
-231 ELPQEVN
+231 EQPQEVKS
-238 TPISEETV
+238 PISEENV
-246 ALSSELKNAEISED
+246 ALSSELKNV
-260 DIPETSEDN
+260 ETSADDF
-269 ISQTSEDDIPET
+269 SET
-281 SEDDIPETSEDNIS
+281 
-295 QTSEDTIS
+295 
-303 KTEENGIPEEVGML
+303 
-317 ISHLKENGSAA
+317 
-328 EEIERVE
+328 
-335 EAKVKE
+335 
-341 EAEAPKAAE
+341 
-350 AHVEKTPAEEK
+350 
-361 IVVSQSDVENKKQSE
+361 
-376 YDETLDE
+376 
-383 DEAYASDRHHFVI
+383 YASDRHHLVI

-420 IYGKMQARQE
+420 TYGKMQARQE

-446 PKPKVVA
+446 PKPTVVA
-453 PVDTAKS
+453 SVDTAKS
-460 VASLDDKTDAENA
+460 VASSDDKTDAENA
-473 PVNGA
+473 QANGA
-478 QANNE
+478 QANNA
-483 QTDHSQL
+483 QADHALL

-515 ASEYLNDP
+515 ASVYLNDP

-529 YRIVGVEKTVTVK
+529 YRIVGVEKTVTAK

-571 IKSGQKVKI
+571 IKPGQKVKI

>member
-1 MEGRKMSK
+1 MSK

-37 FEVAGAGIQEDKL
+37 FEVAGDGIQEDKL

-111 DGVDFSDIDEKFA
+111 DGIDFSDIDEKFA

-131 LQLQKEQELQ
+131 ELQLQKE
-141 LLKGQECHDEEVVQ
+141 QECHDEEVVQ
-155 EEQNAELPQK
+155 EEQNAEQPQK
-165 AELSQEEE
+165 EEQSQEEEQPREEE
-173 HSQEVELNEDLPQ
+173 HSQEVELNENQ
-186 EEELSQEEEHSQ
+186 S
-198 EVELNE
+198 
-204 ELPQEA
+204 QEA

-222 ESQEGGQKD
+222 QSQEGGQKD
-231 ELPQEVN
+231 ELSQEVN

-260 DIPETSEDN
+260 DISETSEDN
-269 ISQTSEDDIPET
+269 ISQ
-281 SEDDIPETSEDNIS
+281 IS
-295 QTSEDTIS
+295 DDTIS
-303 KTEENGIPEEVGML
+303 KTEENGIPEEVGIL
-317 ISHLKENGSAA
+317 ISHLKENESEA

-341 EAEAPKAAE
+341 EAEVPKAAE
-350 AHVEKTPAEEK
+350 AHVEKTPAEAK
-361 IVVSQSDVENKKQSE
+361 VVVSQSNVENKKQPE

-383 DEAYASDRHHFVI
+383 DEAYASDHHHLVI
-396 PKYVVALVCVVFV
+396 PKYVVALVSVVFV

-446 PKPKVVA
+446 PKPTVVA

-460 VASLDDKTDAENA
+460 VASSDDKTDAENA
-473 PVNGA
+473 LANGA

-483 QTDHSQL
+483 QTDHAQL

-515 ASEYLNDP
+515 ASVYLNDP

-529 YRIVGVEKTVTVK
+529 YRIVGVEKTVTAK

-571 IKSGQKVKI
+571 IKPGQKVKI

>member
-1 MEGRKMSK
+1 MSK

-37 FEVAGAGIQEDKL
+37 FEVAGDGIQEDKL

-111 DGVDFSDIDEKFA
+111 DGIDFSDIDEKFA

-131 LQLQKEQELQ
+131 ELQLQKE
-141 LLKGQECHDEEVVQ
+141 QECHDEEVVQ

-165 AELSQEEE
+165 EELFQEEEQPREEE
-173 HSQEVELNEDLPQ
+173 HSQEFELNEDL
-186 EEELSQEEEHSQ
+186 S
-198 EVELNE
+198 
-204 ELPQEA
+204 QEA

-222 ESQEGGQKD
+222 QSQEGGQKD
-231 ELPQEVN
+231 ELSQEVN

-260 DIPETSEDN
+260 DISETSEDN
-269 ISQTSEDDIPET
+269 ISQTSD
-281 SEDDIPETSEDNIS
+281 
-295 QTSEDTIS
+295 DTIS

-317 ISHLKENGSAA
+317 ISHLKENKSEA

-341 EAEAPKAAE
+341 EAEVPKAAE
-350 AHVEKTPAEEK
+350 AHVEKTPAEAK
-361 IVVSQSDVENKKQSE
+361 VVVSQSNVENKKQPE

-383 DEAYASDRHHFVI
+383 DEAYASDHHHLVI
-396 PKYVVALVCVVFV
+396 PKYVVALVSVVFV

-446 PKPKVVA
+446 PKPTVVA

-460 VASLDDKTDAENA
+460 VASSDDKTDAENA
-473 PVNGA
+473 LANGA

-483 QTDHSQL
+483 QTDHAQL

-515 ASEYLNDP
+515 ASVYLNDP

-529 YRIVGVEKTVTVK
+529 YRIVGVEKTVTAK
-542 SGQTLAGLSKLYLGP
+542 SGQTLAGLSKLYLGS

-571 IKSGQKVKI
+571 IKPGQKVKI

>member
-1 MEGRKMSK
+1 MSK

-37 FEVAGAGIQEDKL
+37 FEVAGDGIQEDKL

-111 DGVDFSDIDEKFA
+111 DGIDFSDIDEKFA

-131 LQLQKEQELQ
+131 ELQLQKE
-141 LLKGQECHDEEVVQ
+141 QECHDEEVVQ

-165 AELSQEEE
+165 EELSQEEEQPREEE
-173 HSQEVELNEDLPQ
+173 HSQEVELNEN
-186 EEELSQEEEHSQ
+186 LS
-198 EVELNE
+198 
-204 ELPQEA
+204 QEA

-222 ESQEGGQKD
+222 QSQEGGQKD
-231 ELPQEVN
+231 ELSQEVN

-260 DIPETSEDN
+260 DISETSEDN
-269 ISQTSEDDIPET
+269 ISQTSD
-281 SEDDIPETSEDNIS
+281 
-295 QTSEDTIS
+295 DTIS

-317 ISHLKENGSAA
+317 ISHLKKNESEA
-328 EEIERVE
+328 EEIEKVE
-335 EAKVKE
+335 ETKVKE
-341 EAEAPKAAE
+341 EAEVPKAAE
-350 AHVEKTPAEEK
+350 AHVEKTPEEAK
-361 IVVSQSDVENKKQSE
+361 VVVSQSNVENKKQPE

-383 DEAYASDRHHFVI
+383 DEAYASDHHHLVI
-396 PKYVVALVCVVFV
+396 PKYVVALVSVVFV

-436 KAIKPQPQPK
+436 KAIKPHPQPK
-446 PKPKVVA
+446 TKPTVVA

-460 VASLDDKTDAENA
+460 VASSDDKTDAENA
-473 PVNGA
+473 LANGA

-483 QTDHSQL
+483 QTDHAQL

-515 ASEYLNDP
+515 ASVYLNDP

-529 YRIVGVEKTVTVK
+529 YRIVGVEKTVTAK

-571 IKSGQKVKI
+571 IKPGQKVKI

>member
-37 FEVAGAGIQEDKL
+37 FEVAGDGIQEDKL

-91 NILKEIINKPFAQ
+91 NILKEIVNKPFAQ

-111 DGVDFSDIDEKFA
+111 DGIDFSDIDEKFA

-131 LQLQKEQELQ
+131 ELQLQKE
-141 LLKGQECHDEEVVQ
+141 QECHDEEVVQ
-155 EEQNAELPQK
+155 EEQNAEQPQN
-165 AELSQEEE
+165 EDLSQEEE
-173 HSQEVELNEDLPQ
+173 QPR
-186 EEELSQEEEHSQ
+186 
-198 EVELNE
+198 
-204 ELPQEA
+204 
-210 KKSQESLLDAEL
+210 ESLLDAEL
-222 ESQEGGQKD
+222 QSQEGGKKD
-231 ELPQEVN
+231 ELSQEAN

-260 DIPETSEDN
+260 NISVTSEDN
-269 ISQTSEDDIPET
+269 ISQTSD
-281 SEDDIPETSEDNIS
+281 
-295 QTSEDTIS
+295 DTIS

-317 ISHLKENGSAA
+317 ISHLKENKSEA

-341 EAEAPKAAE
+341 EAEVPKAAE
-350 AHVEKTPAEEK
+350 ANVEKTPAEEK
-361 IVVSQSDVENKKQSE
+361 VVVSQSNVENKKLPE

-383 DEAYASDRHHFVI
+383 DEAHASDRHHLVI
-396 PKYVVALVCVVFV
+396 PKYVVALVSVVFV

-446 PKPKVVA
+446 PKPTVVA

-460 VASLDDKTDAENA
+460 VASSDDKTDAENVLA
-473 PVNGA
+473 NGA
-478 QANNE
+478 QTNNE
-483 QTDHSQL
+483 QTDHAQL

-515 ASEYLNDP
+515 ASVYLNDP

-529 YRIVGVEKTVTVK
+529 YRIVGVEKTVTAK

-571 IKSGQKVKI
+571 IKPGQKVKI
-580 PKLELK
+580 PKLKLK

>member
-1 MEGRKMSK
+1 MSK

-37 FEVAGAGIQEDKL
+37 FEVAGDGIQEDKL

-111 DGVDFSDIDEKFA
+111 DGIDFSDIDEKFA

-131 LQLQKEQELQ
+131 ELQLQKE
-141 LLKGQECHDEEVVQ
+141 QECHDEEVVQ
-155 EEQNAELPQK
+155 EEQNAEQPQK
-165 AELSQEEE
+165 
-173 HSQEVELNEDLPQ
+173 EDL
-186 EEELSQEEEHSQ
+186 S
-198 EVELNE
+198 
-204 ELPQEA
+204 QEA

-222 ESQEGGQKD
+222 QSQEGGQKD
-231 ELPQEVN
+231 ELSQEVN

-260 DIPETSEDN
+260 DISETSEDN
-269 ISQTSEDDIPET
+269 ISQTSD
-281 SEDDIPETSEDNIS
+281 
-295 QTSEDTIS
+295 DTIS

-317 ISHLKENGSAA
+317 ISHLKENESEA
-328 EEIERVE
+328 EEIEKVE

-341 EAEAPKAAE
+341 EAEVPKAAE
-350 AHVEKTPAEEK
+350 AHVEKTPEEAK
-361 IVVSQSDVENKKQSE
+361 VVVSQSNVENKKQPE

-383 DEAYASDRHHFVI
+383 DEAYASDHHHLVI
-396 PKYVVALVCVVFV
+396 PKYVVALVSVVFV

-446 PKPKVVA
+446 PKPTVVA

-460 VASLDDKTDAENA
+460 VASSDDKTDAENVLA
-473 PVNGA
+473 NGA

-483 QTDHSQL
+483 QTDHAQL

-515 ASEYLNDP
+515 ASVYLNDP

-529 YRIVGVEKTVTVK
+529 YRIVGVEKTVTAK

-571 IKSGQKVKI
+571 IKPGQKVKI

>member
-1 MEGRKMSK
+1 MSK

-37 FEVAGAGIQEDKL
+37 FEVAGDGIQEDKL

-111 DGVDFSDIDEKFA
+111 DGIDFSDIDEKFA

-131 LQLQKEQELQ
+131 ELQLQKE
-141 LLKGQECHDEEVVQ
+141 QECHDEEVVQ
-155 EEQNAELPQK
+155 EEQNAEQPQK
-165 AELSQEEE
+165 EEQPQEEEQPREEE
-173 HSQEVELNEDLPQ
+173 HSQEVELNEDL
-186 EEELSQEEEHSQ
+186 S
-198 EVELNE
+198 
-204 ELPQEA
+204 QEA

-222 ESQEGGQKD
+222 QSQEGGQKD
-231 ELPQEVN
+231 ELSQEVN

-260 DIPETSEDN
+260 DISETSEDN
-269 ISQTSEDDIPET
+269 ISQTSD
-281 SEDDIPETSEDNIS
+281 
-295 QTSEDTIS
+295 DTIS
-303 KTEENGIPEEVGML
+303 KTEENGIPEEVGIL
-317 ISHLKENGSAA
+317 ISHLKENESEA

-341 EAEAPKAAE
+341 EAEVPKAAE
-350 AHVEKTPAEEK
+350 AHVEKTPEEAK
-361 IVVSQSDVENKKQSE
+361 VVVSQSNVENKKQPE

-383 DEAYASDRHHFVI
+383 DEAYASDHHHLVI
-396 PKYVVALVCVVFV
+396 PKYVVALVSVVFV

-460 VASLDDKTDAENA
+460 VASSDDKTDAENA
-473 PVNGA
+473 LANGA

-483 QTDHSQL
+483 QTDHAQL

-515 ASEYLNDP
+515 ASVYLNDP

-529 YRIVGVEKTVTVK
+529 YRIVGVEKTVTAK
-542 SGQTLAGLSKLYLGP
+542 SGQTLARLSKLYLGP

-571 IKSGQKVKI
+571 IKPGQKVKI

>member
-1 MEGRKMSK
+1 MSK

-37 FEVAGAGIQEDKL
+37 FEVAGDGIQEDKL

-111 DGVDFSDIDEKFA
+111 DGIDFSDIDEKFA

-131 LQLQKEQELQ
+131 ELQLQKE
-141 LLKGQECHDEEVVQ
+141 QECHDEEVVQ
-155 EEQNAELPQK
+155 EEQNAEQPQ
-165 AELSQEEE
+165 
-173 HSQEVELNEDLPQ
+173 NEDL
-186 EEELSQEEEHSQ
+186 S
-198 EVELNE
+198 
-204 ELPQEA
+204 QEA

-222 ESQEGGQKD
+222 QSQEGGQKD
-231 ELPQEVN
+231 DLSQEAN

-246 ALSSELKNAEISED
+246 ALSSELKYAEISGD
-260 DIPETSEDN
+260 DISETSEDN
-269 ISQTSEDDIPET
+269 ISQTSD
-281 SEDDIPETSEDNIS
+281 
-295 QTSEDTIS
+295 DTIS
-303 KTEENGIPEEVGML
+303 KTEENGIPEEVGIL
-317 ISHLKENGSAA
+317 ISHLKENESEA

-341 EAEAPKAAE
+341 EAEVPKAAE
-350 AHVEKTPAEEK
+350 AHVEKTPEEAK
-361 IVVSQSDVENKKQSE
+361 VVVSQSNVENKKQPE

-383 DEAYASDRHHFVI
+383 DEAYASDHHHLVI
-396 PKYVVALVCVVFV
+396 PKYVVALVSVVFV

-446 PKPKVVA
+446 PKPTVVA

-460 VASLDDKTDAENA
+460 VASSDDKTDAENA
-473 PVNGA
+473 LANGA

-483 QTDHSQL
+483 QTDHAQL

-515 ASEYLNDP
+515 ASVYLNDP

-529 YRIVGVEKTVTVK
+529 YRIVGVEKTMTAK

-571 IKSGQKVKI
+571 IKPGQKVKI

>member
-37 FEVAGAGIQEDKL
+37 FEVAGDGIQEDKL

-111 DGVDFSDIDEKFA
+111 DGIDFSDIDEKFA

-131 LQLQKEQELQ
+131 QLQLQKE
-141 LLKGQECHDEEVVQ
+141 QECHDEEVVQ
-155 EEQNAELPQK
+155 EEQNAEQPQ
-165 AELSQEEE
+165 
-173 HSQEVELNEDLPQ
+173 NEDL
-186 EEELSQEEEHSQ
+186 S
-198 EVELNE
+198 
-204 ELPQEA
+204 QEA

-222 ESQEGGQKD
+222 QSQEGGQKD
-231 ELPQEVN
+231 DLSQEVN

-260 DIPETSEDN
+260 DISETSEDN
-269 ISQTSEDDIPET
+269 ISQTSD
-281 SEDDIPETSEDNIS
+281 
-295 QTSEDTIS
+295 DTIS

-317 ISHLKENGSAA
+317 ISHLKKNESEA
-328 EEIERVE
+328 EERVE

-341 EAEAPKAAE
+341 EAEVPKAAE
-350 AHVEKTPAEEK
+350 AHVEKTPAEAK
-361 IVVSQSDVENKKQSE
+361 VVVSQSNVENKKQPE

-383 DEAYASDRHHFVI
+383 DEAYASDHHHLVI
-396 PKYVVALVCVVFV
+396 PKYVVALVSVVFV

-460 VASLDDKTDAENA
+460 VASSDDKTDAENA
-473 PVNGA
+473 LANGA

-483 QTDHSQL
+483 QTDHAQL

-515 ASEYLNDP
+515 ASVYLNDP

-529 YRIVGVEKTVTVK
+529 YRIVGVEKTVTAK

-571 IKSGQKVKI
+571 IKPGQKVKI

>member
-1 MEGRKMSK
+1 MSK

-37 FEVAGAGIQEDKL
+37 FEVAGDGIQEDKL

-111 DGVDFSDIDEKFA
+111 DGIDFSDIDEKFA

-131 LQLQKEQELQ
+131 ELQLQKE
-141 LLKGQECHDEEVVQ
+141 QECHDEEVVQ
-155 EEQNAELPQK
+155 EEQNAEQPQK
-165 AELSQEEE
+165 EELSQEEEQPREEE
-173 HSQEVELNEDLPQ
+173 HSQEVELNEDL
-186 EEELSQEEEHSQ
+186 S
-198 EVELNE
+198 
-204 ELPQEA
+204 QEA

-222 ESQEGGQKD
+222 QSQEGGQKD
-231 ELPQEVN
+231 ELSQEVN

-260 DIPETSEDN
+260 DISETSEDN
-269 ISQTSEDDIPET
+269 ISQTSD
-281 SEDDIPETSEDNIS
+281 
-295 QTSEDTIS
+295 DTIS

-317 ISHLKENGSAA
+317 ISHLKENKSEA

-341 EAEAPKAAE
+341 EAEVPKAAE
-350 AHVEKTPAEEK
+350 AHVEKTPAEAK
-361 IVVSQSDVENKKQSE
+361 VVVSQSNVENKKQPE

-383 DEAYASDRHHFVI
+383 DEAYASDQHHLVI
-396 PKYVVALVCVVFV
+396 PKYVVALVSVVFV

-436 KAIKPQPQPK
+436 KAIKSQPQPK
-446 PKPKVVA
+446 PKPTVVA

-460 VASLDDKTDAENA
+460 VASSDDKTDAENVLA
-473 PVNGA
+473 NGA

-483 QTDHSQL
+483 QTDHAQL

-515 ASEYLNDP
+515 ASVYLNDP

-529 YRIVGVEKTVTVK
+529 YRIVGVEKTVTAK

-571 IKSGQKVKI
+571 IKPGQKVKI